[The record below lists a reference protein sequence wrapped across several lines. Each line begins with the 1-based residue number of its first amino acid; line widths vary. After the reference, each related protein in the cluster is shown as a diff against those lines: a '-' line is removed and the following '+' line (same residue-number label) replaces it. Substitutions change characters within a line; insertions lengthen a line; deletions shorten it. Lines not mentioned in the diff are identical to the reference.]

1 MDATTK
7 QRAEMANNINV
18 MAADRERMEIAHGQ
32 VWTTSELQEDFEVIQ
47 FAAPYVI
54 VRERSTG
61 HKGSLLFQHDPRFYY
76 GFEPV
81 T

>member
-7 QRAEMANNINV
+7 Q
-18 MAADRERMEIAHGQ
+18 RERMEIAHGQ
-32 VWTTSELQEDFEVIQ
+32 VWTTSEVQEDFEVIQ

-61 HKGSLLFQHDPRFYY
+61 CKGSLLFQHDPRFYY

>member
-61 HKGSLLFQHDPRFYY
+61 RKGSLLFQHDPRFYY